1 MGTLQNKKETGLPEG
16 VVGIYCIRNKVNN
29 KVYIGQSIDIRTRWW
44 GHRCDLNRNNHHNQ
58 YLQNAWNK
66 HGEDNFE
73 FFVLEEC
80 KLEDINDREIFW
92 IQKYNSTDVSI
103 GYNLSTGGDCS
114 TRGIKL
120 TQEQKD
126 KMSQAKNPDEVVQ
139 IDFNGNLV
147 REWRSATHA
156 QRTLGNIRARS
167 ILQNCRHIAYQ
178 ANGYIWF
185 YKEEY
190 DAMEYF
196 DIEKYMMEHN
206 RYLPIPI
213 LQYDLY
219 GRFIKEWSYE
229 EIKQRGDS
237 GYIKRCC
244 NHERNSYNGYIWIF
258 KYDKGF
264 ELTDEYL
271 LHCRRSYGK
280 YYVDQFDMN
289 MNFVKTWKSED
300 LLHNSDYDIYSVNA
314 VCDGKSA
321 YHKNYLW
328 REHIPKLEE
337 VIKVA

>member
-16 VVGIYCIRNKVNN
+16 VIGIYCIRNKINN

-44 GHRCDLNRNNHHNQ
+44 GHRCDLNRNNHCNR

-73 FFVLEEC
+73 FSVLEQCTLDE
-80 KLEDINDREIFW
+80 INDKEIFW
-92 IQKYNSTDVSI
+92 IKQYNSTDVNF

-114 TRGIKL
+114 NRGVTY

-126 KMSQAKNPDEVVQ
+126 YMSQVKNPDAVVQ
-139 IDFNGNLV
+139 IDFNGNFV

-167 ILQNCRHIAYQ
+167 ILQNCRHITYQ

-190 DAMEYF
+190 CQMENF
-196 DIEKYMMEHN
+196 DVEQYMMQHN
-206 RYLPIPI
+206 RYLPIPV

-219 GRFIKEWSYE
+219 GRLIKEWTYE
-229 EIKQRGDS
+229 EIKQRSDS

-244 NHERNSYNGYIWIF
+244 NHERNSYDGYIWIF
-258 KYDKGF
+258 KYDRDF
-264 ELTDEYL
+264 ILTEEYL
-271 LHCRRSYGK
+271 SHCRRSYGV
-280 YYVDQFDMN
+280 YYIDQLDMDMN
-289 MNFVKTWKSED
+289 YIKTWLSTD
-300 LLHNSDYDIYSVNA
+300 LSHNTDFDITKINA

-321 YHKNYLW
+321 HHKNYIW
-328 REHIPKLEE
+328 RETCP
-337 VIKVA
+337 